1 MLKIIGA
8 MRQMMDFKMLS
19 GNFNRKEVSH
29 VYRLPENEM
38 IKELQNEGKLQ
49 CMGRREWKNL
59 DKVAAWMVSAETAK
73 FMKMGGLGVIASEL
87 PEAYNQQYR
96 AAGDEIKVVTP
107 MYVGD
112 TGRKKASFCDGF
124 YSGAEGI
131 KVPLEKLAAI
141 EVPFEDATDRLVHY
155 RVGVY
160 GCRLGGVSYIFLEN
174 ERFFS
179 ISPHKGNPSAQDG
192 CYVYNENGIDEVE
205 RFAFFSKAVYVLLK
219 DVYENNHSRL
229 AKPNLIIAN
238 DWHTGAMAGLLKYL
252 PRAQKLQGLILDK
265 QATELENIPIVHII
279 HHLGYQGWDYAGA
292 RHLLNS
298 LYEYSANLVFKNAKP
313 VKNSNP
319 RTANTL
325 IVHDCYNQASCN
337 LHLADRLVTVSK
349 NYMEEVSKFLV
360 FGYDFR
366 DILKIRKDHRTF
378 SGIVN
383 GYEKSK
389 IIPSKDKIASINAFF
404 GGADFK
410 VYDETSLEQK
420 EHNKVEFIR
429 LLERLISDEAY
440 KKSKLPLLEFYKFD
454 SVSDE
459 IKNPARLPLFCAT
472 SRMVEQKGYD
482 IAAEAVINLVK
493 KCKDF
498 SGEETELPVFVMGG
512 AGDDKVFECLKKL
525 KDKAMELDPKAG
537 RRIFVFRGYKDEFA
551 YAVQLASDFYM
562 MPSRFEPCGL
572 TQMEAMAKGSLPV
585 AMSTGGLVDTIEDKK
600 DGFRTE
606 VFFVD
611 KMRVY
616 GSNITAQRLK
626 SNVNAYG
633 ETLQNA
639 LEMFYCHP
647 EVIKEMKIQA
657 MKKDFS
663 WNQGAVQ
670 AYYDLFHYGI

>member
-1 MLKIIGA
+1 M
-8 MRQMMDFKMLS
+8 
-19 GNFNRKEVSH
+19 
-29 VYRLPENEM
+29 
-38 IKELQNEGKLQ
+38 
-49 CMGRREWKNL
+49 
-59 DKVAAWMVSAETAK
+59 
-73 FMKMGGLGVIASEL
+73 
-87 PEAYNQQYR
+87 
-96 AAGDEIKVVTP
+96 
-107 MYVGD
+107 
-112 TGRKKASFCDGF
+112 
-124 YSGAEGI
+124 
-131 KVPLEKLAAI
+131 
-141 EVPFEDATDRLVHY
+141 
-155 RVGVY
+155 
-160 GCRLGGVSYIFLEN
+160 
-174 ERFFS
+174 
-179 ISPHKGNPSAQDG
+179 
-192 CYVYNENGIDEVE
+192 
-205 RFAFFSKAVYVLLK
+205 
-219 DVYENNHSRL
+219 
-229 AKPNLIIAN
+229 
-238 DWHTGAMAGLLKYL
+238 
-252 PRAQKLQGLILDK
+252 
-265 QATELENIPIVHII
+265 
-279 HHLGYQGWDYAGA
+279 
-292 RHLLNS
+292 
-298 LYEYSANLVFKNAKP
+298 
-313 VKNSNP
+313 
-319 RTANTL
+319 
-325 IVHDCYNQASCN
+325 
-337 LHLADRLVTVSK
+337 
-349 NYMEEVSKFLV
+349 
-360 FGYDFR
+360 
-366 DILKIRKDHRTF
+366 
-378 SGIVN
+378 
-383 GYEKSK
+383 
-389 IIPSKDKIASINAFF
+389 
-404 GGADFK
+404 
-410 VYDETSLEQK
+410 
-420 EHNKVEFIR
+420 
-429 LLERLISDEAY
+429 ISDEAY

-663 WNQGAVQ
+663 KMTRKM
-670 AYYDLFHYGI
+670 DLNNTRKQRKARKMSFKI